1 MGIVTNDYLMTNKDA
16 VCHELHRY
24 ISDIESGDNLKTEY
38 SAGFYF
44 RFLLQLKKF
53 ENEIYDVPLPFF
65 LNENPEEKWHYVCK
79 FYDRKFVLQ
88 LQNAPD
94 EKSLDILTIES
105 KMLNVTDFAKLY
117 GVTDGAVRQWIRR
130 GFIPGAVK
138 YGNEWRIPEL
148 YDMHGAKR
156 AENREYYWD
165 SELSDV
171 PEKYECF
178 NAYDGLRISKT
189 KDRGVF
195 RLFFFRRY
203 KKGHDNLELTVNT
216 KEKEKIELWVIANPL
231 VRTQASCIDI
241 LQ

>member
-1 MGIVTNDYLMTNKDA
+1 MGIATNDFLMTNKDD
-16 VCHELHRY
+16 VCRELRHY
-24 ISDIESGDNLKTEY
+24 ISDIETGNNLKPEY

-53 ENEIYDVPLPFF
+53 ENEIYNVPLPFF
-65 LNENPEEKWHYVCK
+65 LNEEPEEKWHYVCK
-79 FYDRKFVLQ
+79 FYDKKFVLQ
-88 LQNAPD
+88 LQNDPD
-94 EKSLDILTIES
+94 EKALDILTVES
-105 KMLNVTDFAKLY
+105 KLLNVSDFAKLY

-148 YDMHGAKR
+148 YDIVGSKR
-156 AENREYYWD
+156 TETREYYWD

-171 PEKYECF
+171 PDKYDCF
-178 NAYDGLRISKT
+178 NDYDGLRISKT
-189 KDRGVF
+189 KNSNKF

-203 KKGHDNLELTVNT
+203 KRGHDDHELTVDT
-216 KEKEKIELWVIANPL
+216 KEKERVELWAIANPL
-231 VRTQASCIDI
+231 VSTQASCIDI